1 MSEYLEAVGR
11 REEHKLQQARL
22 VAECEALRDS
32 LRRLLPLGEDVHAL
46 DREKILQTALALD
59 QSICELGEIKKKLNV
74 IGEFLGR

>member
-46 DREKILQTALALD
+46 DREKIFKQPWRLTRASVSWAK
-59 QSICELGEIKKKLNV
+59 SRKS
-74 IGEFLGR
+74 